1 MSKKKKHATVPL
13 MRLILVT
20 VGLGFGL
27 MCGAFSLMN
36 VLADSSGPG
45 ALGMRGEP
53 QVIIT
58 TDIFVI

>member
-1 MSKKKKHATVPL
+1 MS
-13 MRLILVT
+13 
-20 VGLGFGL
+20 
-27 MCGAFSLMN
+27 GAFSLMN

-58 TDIFVI
+58 TDIFVTEDH

>member
-1 MSKKKKHATVPL
+1 MI
-13 MRLILVT
+13 LILVT

-27 MCGAFSLMN
+27 MSGAFSLMN

-58 TDIFVI
+58 TDTYFIT